1 MTLDYAT
8 ETSFDR
14 CQRLLAE
21 AELCGAYVL
30 FADVTLEAFSRL
42 MFGETE
48 DDQAAFNILNKAVA
62 EFLTERA
69 VALGTSSR
77 FTLRQAW
84 SALVKEAFQSTHTRT
99 TPTLRS
105 CNN

>member
-1 MTLDYAT
+1 MTYDYAT
-8 ETSFDR
+8 ETSFER

-21 AELCGAYVL
+21 AEQCGAYVL
-30 FADVTLEAFSRL
+30 FADATLKAFSRL

-48 DDQAAFNILNKAVA
+48 DDQAAFNFLNKAVA

-69 VALGTSSR
+69 VALGTSR